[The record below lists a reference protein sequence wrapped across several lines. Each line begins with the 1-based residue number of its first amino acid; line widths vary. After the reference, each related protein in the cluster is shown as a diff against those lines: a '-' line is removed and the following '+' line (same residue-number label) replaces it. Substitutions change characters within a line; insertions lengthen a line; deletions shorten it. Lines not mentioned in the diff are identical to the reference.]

1 MSFSSGAKRK
11 EKKGEEE
18 EEKNRSFH
26 KQNIEKQRWTNF
38 ALRED
43 DHYVTNNLGPNRE
56 DIQSSRKT
64 FTISNGNLE
73 RLLYQ
78 LAAISATVSP
88 QTQYE
93 WLIYI
98 PAAQVSREL
107 TLFTS
112 LSN

>member
-1 MSFSSGAKRK
+1 MKK
-11 EKKGEEE
+11 EKKKK
-18 EEKNRSFH
+18 EKNWWFH
-26 KQNIEKQRWTNF
+26 KQNIEKQQWTNF

-43 DHYVTNNLGPNRE
+43 NHYVTNNLGPNRE

-88 QTQYE
+88 QTQCE
-93 WLIYI
+93 WLICI

-107 TLFTS
+107 TLLAS